1 MVILQNPCR
10 TDEAA
15 PRKLWPGAAPRRVSA
30 RLVTPQARRQATGV
44 RAAAEGPGTRSSLGR
59 QQADRGSAPE
69 RPGRGPA
76 TPTHRRVLGHDV
88 AGHATARLLLLRHT
102 VDSPEPEPT
111 EEHIAHV
118 LVPLVV
124 GMALVA

>member
-30 RLVTPQARRQATGV
+30 RLVTPGHRAAA
-44 RAAAEGPGTRSSLGR
+44 AAAEGPGTRSSLGR
-59 QQADRGSAPE
+59 QQADRVSAPE